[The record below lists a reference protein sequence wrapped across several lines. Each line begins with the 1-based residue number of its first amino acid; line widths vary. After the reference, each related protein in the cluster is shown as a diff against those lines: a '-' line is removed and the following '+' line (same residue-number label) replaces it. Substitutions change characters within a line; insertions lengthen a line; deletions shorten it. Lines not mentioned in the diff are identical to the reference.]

1 MSTRD
6 AVFELITELSGMKT
20 VNIEDNLQTDLGLD
34 SMQLVILLIQME
46 ERLHIEFDETDMNP
60 FDLVTAGD
68 VVLLAERYC
77 GDDYEKEN

>member
-1 MSTRD
+1 MSIRD
-6 AVFELITELSGMKT
+6 NMLDLIKEISGMKT

>member
-1 MSTRD
+1 MSIRD
-6 AVFELITELSGMKT
+6 NMLDLIKEISGMKT

-46 ERLHIEFDETDMNP
+46 ERLHIEFNETDMNP